1 MIDKSKRKTR
11 VYVVS
16 SYGGNKKAFVESS
29 SASALEF
36 CYLFAS
42 RERWSQESM
51 AYAPLFGCSFAYF
64 QNGI

>member
-1 MIDKSKRKTR
+1 MIDKRKRKTR

-16 SYGGNKKAFVESS
+16 SYGGNEKVFVESS

-42 RERWSQESM
+42 
-51 AYAPLFGCSFAYF
+51 
-64 QNGI
+64 